1 MDGDRLPK
9 QILFGELSSGD
20 GLSGGQKKRHKNHI
34 KTLLKNFEI
43 PADMLEN
50 YSTDRDD
57 WHARCPEG
65 AVRCEENILTRM
77 SQRRERNHQLQNQN
91 TITEEGHDCPICNR
105 RCASRIGLNSHLR
118 AHQSSTQNKR
128 RRSRRRRTRRTNKT
142 FQQKITS

>member
-65 AVRCEENILTRM
+65 AVRCEENIMTRVR
-77 SQRRERNHQLQNQN
+77 QRRERCHQIQNQN
-91 TITEEGHDCPICNR
+91 TITEEGHDYPICYR
-105 RCASRIGLNSHLR
+105 IRASHIGLNSHLR
-118 AHQSSTQNKR
+118 THQ
-128 RRSRRRRTRRTNKT
+128 RRTRGAGAVVVTPDGLP
-142 FQQKITS
+142 